1 MSQSFPSRQQRNV
14 MIWLLLLLAL
24 IGGAWYLLS
33 ASGGE
38 SQPEPMRRG
47 WGGQATS
54 VRVVPAELGSLNV
67 RLHSIGTVTAL
78 NTVVVR
84 SRVAGVLD
92 EVLFAEGAMVA
103 AGDTL
108 AQIDPAPFEAQLA
121 QAEGQLLQNRAQLEN
136 AEVDLK
142 LYQGLYDED
151 SIARQQ
157 LDSQAALVRQ
167 LRGAQK
173 TGQAEVDDARLQLSW
188 TTIKAPIAGRLG
200 LRRVDAG
207 NLIAANEEE
216 GLVTITQT
224 QPIAVFFTVPEVQ
237 VGALRRAMAEA
248 SSPLVVEALS
258 RDEQEVMA
266 SGILQ
271 SLDNQIDTATGTLRI
286 KAVFANS
293 DEVLFPNQFVNVRL
307 RLAQIDD
314 VLTIPTDAVQHGS
327 QGDYVYVVEDGSAFL
342 RTVELGASDADRVAV
357 THGLQAGAQVVLEG
371 LDRLRDGRAV
381 VVEGQEAAASAPV
394 DGAAP
399 VQRGEGLLSEGLRGE
414 RQRGEGKVGAGQ
426 SGQGMPRPP
435 RDGNGPGQRS
445 AQG

>member
-1 MSQSFPSRQQRNV
+1 MSQSVPARQQRNV

-33 ASGGE
+33 AGGGE

-47 WGGQATS
+47 WGGEATS
-54 VRVVPAELGSLNV
+54 VRVVPVELGSLNV

-92 EVLFAEGAMVA
+92 KVLFEEGAMVA

-121 QAEGQLLQNRAQLEN
+121 QAEGQLQQNRAQLEN

-142 LYQGLYDED
+142 LYQGLYAED

-207 NLIAANEEE
+207 NLITANEEE

-224 QPIAVFFTVPEVQ
+224 QPIAVFFTVPEVK

-248 SSPLVVEALS
+248 DSALVVEALS

-266 SGILQ
+266 TGTLQ

-286 KAVFANS
+286 KAVFANA
-293 DEVLFPNQFVNVRL
+293 DEALFPNQFVNVRL

-314 VLTIPTDAVQHGS
+314 VLTIPSDAVQHGS
-327 QGDYVYVVEDGSAFL
+327 QGDYVYVVENGKAYL
-342 RTVELGASDADRVAV
+342 RTVALGASDADRVAV
-357 THGLQAGAQVVLEG
+357 VSGLTTGAQVVLEG
-371 LDRLRDGRAV
+371 LDRLRDGRPV

-399 VQRGEGLLSEGLRGE
+399 LQRGES
-414 RQRGEGKVGAGQ
+414 QSS
-426 SGQGMPRPP
+426 SGQAAPRAPRPP
-435 RDGNGPGQRS
+435 REGNGPGQRP
-445 AQG
+445 AKG